1 MVGLKKILSA
11 IDKHL
16 EEVLMAVSLL
26 GVVIMMSVHVFFRY
40 VVKAPL
46 TWSEEATRYLFIW
59 FVFLGISYGIEN
71 DTHIRVNIIETL
83 HPKVIPVFSKVQFI
97 ISTAFILYLLP
108 ASYKVL
114 QQVHMRHQVSAGLH
128 IPMEYVYGSL
138 FVGLCLSVIRILQKI
153 VLYLTKAK
161 GGRS

>member
-1 MVGLKKILSA
+1 MKKILSA

-71 DTHIRVNIIETL
+71 DTHIRVRCFNR
-83 HPKVIPVFSKVQFI
+83 FI
-97 ISTAFILYLLP
+97 CAIKSQQDYISLWNMF
-108 ASYKVL
+108 
-114 QQVHMRHQVSAGLH
+114 M
-128 IPMEYVYGSL
+128 
-138 FVGLCLSVIRILQKI
+138 
-153 VLYLTKAK
+153 VLYL
-161 GGRS
+161 